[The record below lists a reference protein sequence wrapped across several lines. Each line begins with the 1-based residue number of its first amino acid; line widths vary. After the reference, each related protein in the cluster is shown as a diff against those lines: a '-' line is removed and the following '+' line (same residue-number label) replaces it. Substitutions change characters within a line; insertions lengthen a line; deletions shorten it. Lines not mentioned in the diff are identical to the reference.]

1 MISYHTA
8 IFPKYEIKKEK
19 GDQMLYEYNMVSNF
33 DPCIDMYQFYI
44 RFTITEK
51 NPSMTLLSFQSL
63 HLHPDVCDKLKVKE
77 ANFWTTYNDD

>member
-44 RFTITEK
+44 RFTI
-51 NPSMTLLSFQSL
+51 SFDDFTLFSIITS
-63 HLHPDVCDKLKVKE
+63 
-77 ANFWTTYNDD
+77 TS